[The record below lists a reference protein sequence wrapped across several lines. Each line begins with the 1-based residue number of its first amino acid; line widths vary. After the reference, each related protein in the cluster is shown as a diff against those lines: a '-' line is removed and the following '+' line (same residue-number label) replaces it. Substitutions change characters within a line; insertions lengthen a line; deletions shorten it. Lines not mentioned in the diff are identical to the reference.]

1 MLIETTHYHYAMLT
15 TYSVSQKI
23 PPPLRHAVSDIFD
36 KRLTILNQFFTHLLY
51 IPIYTRLQIFIRL
64 SQTLS
69 KLCHIH

>member
-23 PPPLRHAVSDIFD
+23 PPPCGMRFLTFFD